1 VTAVVHIID
10 KLCLIREKKKQNMRQ
25 IKNWHSWA
33 SHQTYNDL

>member
-1 VTAVVHIID
+1 MPN
-10 KLCLIREKKKQNMRQ
+10 KRKKKNMRQ